1 MSAYKKSQGSPSYMV
16 QRSWIRAAFVLVPAM
31 SVVMLAGCA
40 KDQPVNTASRQS
52 ASRSAAAK
60 PVPPDQ
66 AAPATGNS
74 SFVSPATGNT
84 ISGYDGV
91 RNKGIDIGGSRGDPV
106 VAAAAGRVILVS
118 NSLRSYGTMIIIKH
132 NAKLITAYAHLD
144 RSLVHEDD
152 QVKQGQKIGDMGST
166 GTDRVKLH
174 FEVRKDGVATN
185 PAPYLQGR

>member
-1 MSAYKKSQGSPSYMV
+1 MV
-16 QRSWIRAAFVLVPAM
+16 QRIWVRAAFVLVAAV
-31 SVVMLAGCA
+31 SAIVLAGCA
-40 KDQPVNTASRQS
+40 KDQPASVK
-52 ASRSAAAK
+52 SAASKQSGPRQAPAK
-60 PVPPDQ
+60 PGPSEQ

-74 SFVSPATGNT
+74 SFVRPAAGNT
-84 ISGYDGV
+84 IAGYDGV
-91 RNKGIDIGGSRGDPV
+91 RNKGIDIDGSRGDPV
-106 VAAAAGRVILVS
+106 IAAASGRVMLVS

-144 RSLVHEDD
+144 RVLVREDE